1 MSHRRPPHPLFFVA
15 LSMIVAPL
23 LAPGAGRWEARA
35 AEAPPAE
42 TPQAEPPK
50 AEPPKVEIPRAEPPK
65 AEAPKVEA
73 PKVEAPKVEPPKVE
87 PPKVELPPVVK
98 PSAPPAPPPQPD
110 QLTVVYAESKDPE
123 SRAIVQHYQKSRQIE
138 QWVDVLNSRVK
149 LSRNVKVIVK
159 DCGKVNAFY
168 SPADHTVTICNEFTK
183 SSVALFKQAKY
194 SPQDATEKA
203 DLVNG
208 FTFFHEAG
216 HMLINE
222 LDLVITGRE
231 EDVADQFASFA
242 LLNEPEFKRQG
253 PAMVKAAAQ
262 RWRLKGT
269 KVTDKSLMDE
279 HPLNDQRVYAL
290 LCTLYISD
298 PDGYAP
304 TIGKLGY
311 TTRRLRKCRKEFRQV
326 NRAWRSLL
334 KPHLKQPYGRPSDV
348 KAPDIKAPDVKTP
361 DVEAPPTFD

>member
-1 MSHRRPPHPLFFVA
+1 MSQRPQSHSLKSQTLCFVTW
-15 LSMIVAPL
+15 SMLAPL
-23 LAPGAGRWEARA
+23 LGATHLGAMA
-35 AEAPPAE
+35 
-42 TPQAEPPK
+42 
-50 AEPPKVEIPRAEPPK
+50 
-65 AEAPKVEA
+65 VEA
-73 PKVEAPKVEPPKVE
+73 PV
-87 PPKVELPPVVK
+87 
-98 PSAPPAPPPQPD
+98 QNG
-110 QLTVVYAESKDPE
+110 LTVVYSESKDPE
-123 SRAIVQHYQKSRQIE
+123 SRAIIQRYQQSRQIE

-149 LSRNVKVIVK
+149 LNRNIKVIVK

-168 SPADHTVTICNEFTK
+168 NPVDHTITLCNEFTK

-194 SPQDATEKA
+194 SNPDTTEKA

-231 EDVADQFASFA
+231 EDVADQFSAFM
-242 LLNEPEFKRQG
+242 LLNEPEFRLQG
-253 PAMVKAAAQ
+253 PTMLKAAAQ

-279 HPLNDQRVYAL
+279 HSLNDQRVYAL
-290 LCTLYISD
+290 LCTLYIND

-304 TIGKLGY
+304 TVGKLGY

-326 NRAWRSLL
+326 NRAWRTLL
-334 KPHLKQPYGRPSDV
+334 KPHLNQPYGKPSDLSIPAA
-348 KAPDIKAPDVKTP
+348 KPADPKQPNP
-361 DVEAPPTFD
+361 